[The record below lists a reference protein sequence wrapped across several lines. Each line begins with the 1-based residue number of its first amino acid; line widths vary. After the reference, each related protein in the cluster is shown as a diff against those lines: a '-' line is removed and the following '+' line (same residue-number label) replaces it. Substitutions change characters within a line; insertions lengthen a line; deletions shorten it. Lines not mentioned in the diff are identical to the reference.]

1 MQISANVSSIPASK
15 TLEVNALAQ
24 ELKKK
29 GIDVVNLTAGEP
41 DFPTPDQIVQAAIEA
56 LKMGFTKYTD
66 SSGIPELRDKIA
78 RYVSERFKVSCG
90 AGQVV
95 VSNGGKQ
102 AIFNALASVVGQND
116 EVIIIDPCWVSY
128 EPMVLLLG
136 GKAVHVKAQ
145 MEKEFVPSLD
155 DIERAISKATKAIIV
170 NSPNNPTGA
179 VYDEDTLNGI
189 YQIAKKHDLLIISD
203 EVYEPL
209 VYDKEHI
216 SLYSISK
223 GDRTVLVDAFSKSH
237 SMTGWRI
244 GYSVAPVEIAK
255 AAAKIQGHLTSNIN
269 SITQYAALRAFDV
282 DTSYMKERFR
292 KRRDMVCS
300 ILNDLNLSYVRP
312 KGAFYVLIDVRE
324 FERDDVKFCMDL
336 LNDQHVALVPGSAFN
351 AQGFVR
357 LSFATSEDLLK
368 EGISRIGKFV
378 RRWNR

>member
-1 MQISANVSSIPASK
+1 MQISMNVSSIPASK

-29 GIDVVNLTAGEP
+29 GVDVVNLTAGEP
-41 DFPTPDQIVQAAIEA
+41 DFPTPDPIVEAAIEA

-66 SSGIPELRDKIA
+66 SSGIPELREMIA
-78 RYVSERFKVSCG
+78 RHVSKKFKVPCT
-90 AGQVV
+90 ANQVV

-102 AIFNALASVVGQND
+102 AIFNALASVVSQND

-136 GKAVHVKAQ
+136 AKAVHVKTHF
-145 MEKEFVPSLD
+145 EKEFVPNPEE
-155 DIERAISKATKAIIV
+155 IEKSISSATKVIIV

-179 VYDEDTLNGI
+179 VYDEKTLYEI
-189 YQIAKKHDLLIISD
+189 YEIAKKYDLLIISD

-209 VYDKEHI
+209 VYDTDHI
-216 SLYSISK
+216 SLFSISK
-223 GDRTVLVDAFSKSH
+223 GDRTVLVNAFSKSH

-244 GYSVAPVEIAK
+244 GYLVAPIEIAR

-269 SITQYAALRAFDV
+269 SITQYAALKAFEV
-282 DTSYMKERFR
+282 DTTYMKDRFK
-292 KRRDMVCS
+292 KRRDLVCS
-300 ILNDLNLSYVRP
+300 MLSELKLNYLRP

-324 FERDDVKFCMDL
+324 FEQDDVQFCMKL

-357 LSFATSEDLLK
+357 LSFATSEDLIK
-368 EGISRIGKFV
+368 KGIDRIGKFI
-378 RRWNR
+378 RR

>member
-1 MQISANVSSIPASK
+1 MLISKNVSSITASK

-41 DFPTPDQIVQAAIEA
+41 DFPTPDPIVEAAVQA

-66 SSGIPELRDKIA
+66 SSGIPELREMIA
-78 RYVSERFKVSCG
+78 KHVSEKFKVPCTSN
-90 AGQVV
+90 QVV

-102 AIFNALASVVGQND
+102 AIFNALASVVSQND

-128 EPMVLLLG
+128 EPMALLLG
-136 GKAVHVKAQ
+136 GKAVHVKTQ
-145 MEKEFVPSLD
+145 FEREFIPKAE
-155 DIERAISKATKAIIV
+155 DIEKSISPATKAIIV
-170 NSPNNPTGA
+170 NSPNNPTGT
-179 VYDEDTLNGI
+179 VYDESTLCQI
-189 YQIAKKHDLLIISD
+189 YEIAKKYDLLIISD

-209 VYDKEHI
+209 VYDTEHI
-216 SLYSISK
+216 SLFSISK
-223 GDRTVLVDAFSKSH
+223 GDRTVLVNAFSKSH

-244 GYSVAPVEIAK
+244 GYLVAPIEIAK
-255 AAAKIQGHLTSNIN
+255 AAAKVQGHLTSNIN
-269 SITQYAALRAFDV
+269 SITQYAALKAFDV
-282 DTSYMKERFR
+282 DTSYMKKRF
-292 KRRDMVCS
+292 KDRRDLVCS
-300 ILNDLNLSYVRP
+300 MLSELKLNFIKP

-324 FERDDVKFCMDL
+324 FEKDDVQFCMKL

-368 EGISRIGKFV
+368 KGIDRIGKFIG
-378 RRWNR
+378 R

>member
-1 MQISANVSSIPASK
+1 MHISMNVSSIPASK

-29 GIDVVNLTAGEP
+29 GINVVNLTAGEP
-41 DFPTPDQIVQAAIEA
+41 DFPTPDPIVEAAIQA

-66 SSGIPELRDKIA
+66 SSGIPELREMIA
-78 RYVSERFKVSCG
+78 KHVSERFKVPCK
-90 AGQVV
+90 ANQVV

-102 AIFNALASVVGQND
+102 AIFNALASVISQND

-136 GKAVHVKAQ
+136 GKAIHVKTQ
-145 MEKEFVPSLD
+145 FEREFVPD
-155 DIERAISKATKAIIV
+155 PNEVEKAISSSTKAIIV

-179 VYDEDTLNGI
+179 VYDQKTLYEI
-189 YQIAKKHDLLIISD
+189 YEIAKRHDLLIISD

-216 SLYSISK
+216 SLFSISK
-223 GDRTVLVDAFSKSH
+223 GDRTVLVNAFSKSH

-244 GYSVAPVEIAK
+244 GYLVAPIEIAK

-269 SITQYAALRAFDV
+269 SITQYAALKAFDV
-282 DTSYMKERFR
+282 DTTYMKKRF
-292 KRRDMVCS
+292 KERRDLVCS
-300 ILNDLNLSYVRP
+300 MLSELKLNYVRP

-324 FERDDVKFCMDL
+324 FEQDDVQFCVKL

-351 AQGFVR
+351 VHGFVR
-357 LSFATSEDLLK
+357 LSFATSEDNLK
-368 EGISRIGKFV
+368 EGIARIGKFI
-378 RRWNR
+378 RR

>member
-1 MQISANVSSIPASK
+1 MQISMNVSSIPASK

-29 GIDVVNLTAGEP
+29 GVDVVNLTAGEP
-41 DFPTPDQIVQAAIEA
+41 DFPTPSPIVDAAIEA

-66 SSGIPELRDKIA
+66 SSGIPELREMIA
-78 RYVSERFKVSCG
+78 KHVSKKFKVPCT
-90 AGQVV
+90 ANQVV

-102 AIFNALASVVGQND
+102 AIFNALASVISQND

-136 GKAVHVKAQ
+136 AKAVHVKTQ
-145 MEKEFVPSLD
+145 FEKEFIPNPEE
-155 DIERAISKATKAIIV
+155 IEKSISPATKVIIV

-179 VYDEDTLNGI
+179 VYDEKTLYEI
-189 YQIAKKHDLLIISD
+189 YEIAKKYDLLIISD

-209 VYDKEHI
+209 VYDTDHI
-216 SLYSISK
+216 SLFSISK
-223 GDRTVLVDAFSKSH
+223 GDRTVLVNAFSKSH

-244 GYSVAPVEIAK
+244 GYLVAPIEIAR

-269 SITQYAALRAFDV
+269 SITQYAALKAFEV
-282 DTSYMKERFR
+282 DTTYMKDRFR
-292 KRRDMVCS
+292 KRRDLVCS
-300 ILNDLNLSYVRP
+300 MLSELKLNYLRP

-324 FERDDVKFCMDL
+324 FEQDDVQFCMKL

-368 EGISRIGKFV
+368 KGIDRIGKFI
-378 RRWNR
+378 RR

>member
-1 MQISANVSSIPASK
+1 MHISMNVSSIPASK

-41 DFPTPDQIVQAAIEA
+41 DFPTPDLIVEAAVQA

-66 SSGIPELRDKIA
+66 SSGIPELRETIA
-78 RYVSERFKVSCG
+78 KHVSGKFKVPCK
-90 AGQVV
+90 ANQVV

-102 AIFNALASVVGQND
+102 AIFNALASVVSQND

-136 GKAVHVKAQ
+136 GKAIHVETQ
-145 MEKEFVPSLD
+145 FEREFVPDPSE
-155 DIERAISKATKAIIV
+155 IEKAISSSTKAIIV
-170 NSPNNPTGA
+170 NSPNNPTGT
-179 VYDEDTLNGI
+179 VYDQKTLYEI
-189 YQIAKKHDLLIISD
+189 YEIAKKHDLLIISD

-209 VYDKEHI
+209 VYDEEHI
-216 SLYSISK
+216 SLFSISK
-223 GDRTVLVDAFSKSH
+223 GDRTVLVNAFSKSH

-244 GYSVAPVEIAK
+244 GYLVAPIEIAK

-269 SITQYAALRAFDV
+269 SITQYAALKAFDV
-282 DTSYMKERFR
+282 DTTYMKERF
-292 KRRDMVCS
+292 KQRRDLVCS
-300 ILNDLNLSYVRP
+300 MLSGLKLNYVRP

-324 FERDDVKFCMDL
+324 FEQDDVQFCVKL

-351 AQGFVR
+351 AHGFVR
-357 LSFATSEDLLK
+357 LSFATSEDNLK
-368 EGISRIGKFV
+368 EGIARIGKFI
-378 RRWNR
+378 RR

>member
-1 MQISANVSSIPASK
+1 MQISMNVSSIPASK

-29 GIDVVNLTAGEP
+29 GVDVVNLTAGEP
-41 DFPTPDQIVQAAIEA
+41 DFPTPSPIVDAAIEA

-66 SSGIPELRDKIA
+66 SSGIPELREMIA
-78 RYVSERFKVSCG
+78 KHVSKKFKVPCT
-90 AGQVV
+90 ANQVV

-102 AIFNALASVVGQND
+102 AIFNALASVISQND

-136 GKAVHVKAQ
+136 AKAVHVKTQ
-145 MEKEFVPSLD
+145 FEKEFIPNPEE
-155 DIERAISKATKAIIV
+155 IEKSISPATKVIIV
-170 NSPNNPTGA
+170 NSPNNPTGT
-179 VYDEDTLNGI
+179 VYDEKTLYEI
-189 YQIAKKHDLLIISD
+189 YEIAKKYDLLIISD

-209 VYDKEHI
+209 VYDTDHI
-216 SLYSISK
+216 SLFSISK
-223 GDRTVLVDAFSKSH
+223 GDRTVLVNAFSKSH

-244 GYSVAPVEIAK
+244 GYLVAPIEIAR

-269 SITQYAALRAFDV
+269 SITQYAALKAFEV
-282 DTSYMKERFR
+282 DTTYMKDRFR
-292 KRRDMVCS
+292 KRRDLVCS
-300 ILNDLNLSYVRP
+300 MLSELKLNYLRP

-324 FERDDVKFCMDL
+324 FEQDDVQFCMKL

-368 EGISRIGKFV
+368 KGIDRIGKFI
-378 RRWNR
+378 RR

>member
-1 MQISANVSSIPASK
+1 MHVSKNVSSIAASK

-41 DFPTPDQIVQAAIEA
+41 DFPTPDPIVEAAVQA

-66 SSGIPELRDKIA
+66 SSGIPELREMIA
-78 RYVSERFKVSCG
+78 KNVSEKFKVPCTSN
-90 AGQVV
+90 QVV

-102 AIFNALASVVGQND
+102 AIFNALASVVSQND

-136 GKAVHVKAQ
+136 GKAVHVKTQ
-145 MEKEFVPSLD
+145 FEREFIPKAE
-155 DIERAISKATKAIIV
+155 DIEKSISPATKAIIV
-170 NSPNNPTGA
+170 NSPNNPTGT
-179 VYDEDTLNGI
+179 VYDESTLCQI
-189 YQIAKKHDLLIISD
+189 YEIAKKYDLLIISD

-209 VYDKEHI
+209 VYDTEHI
-216 SLYSISK
+216 SLFSISK

-244 GYSVAPVEIAK
+244 GYLVAPIEIAK
-255 AAAKIQGHLTSNIN
+255 AAAKVQGHLTSNIN
-269 SITQYAALRAFDV
+269 SITQYAALKAFDV
-282 DTSYMKERFR
+282 DTSYMKKRF
-292 KRRDMVCS
+292 KDRRDLVCS
-300 ILNDLNLSYVRP
+300 MLSELKLNFIKP

-324 FERDDVKFCMDL
+324 FEKDDVQFCMKL

-368 EGISRIGKFV
+368 KGIDRIGKFIG
-378 RRWNR
+378 R

>member
-1 MQISANVSSIPASK
+1 MQISMNVSSIPASK

-29 GIDVVNLTAGEP
+29 GVDVVNLTAGEP
-41 DFPTPDQIVQAAIEA
+41 DFPTPDPIVEAAIEA

-66 SSGIPELRDKIA
+66 SSGIPELREMIA
-78 RYVSERFKVSCG
+78 RHVSKKFKVPCT
-90 AGQVV
+90 ANQVV

-102 AIFNALASVVGQND
+102 AIFNALASVVSQND

-136 GKAVHVKAQ
+136 AKAVHEKTHF
-145 MEKEFVPSLD
+145 EKEFIPNPEE
-155 DIERAISKATKAIIV
+155 IEKSISSATKVIIV

-179 VYDEDTLNGI
+179 VYDEKTLYEI
-189 YQIAKKHDLLIISD
+189 YEIAKKYDLLIISD

-209 VYDKEHI
+209 VYDTDHI
-216 SLYSISK
+216 SLFSISK
-223 GDRTVLVDAFSKSH
+223 GDRTVLVNAFSKSH

-244 GYSVAPVEIAK
+244 GYLVAPIEIAR

-269 SITQYAALRAFDV
+269 SITQYAALKAFEV
-282 DTSYMKERFR
+282 DTTYMKDRFR
-292 KRRDMVCS
+292 KRRDLVCS
-300 ILNDLNLSYVRP
+300 MLSELKLNYLRP

-324 FERDDVKFCMDL
+324 FEQDDVQFCMKL

-368 EGISRIGKFV
+368 KGIDRIGKFI
-378 RRWNR
+378 RR

>member
-1 MQISANVSSIPASK
+1 MHISMNVSSIPASK

-41 DFPTPDQIVQAAIEA
+41 DFPTPALIVEAAVQA

-66 SSGIPELRDKIA
+66 SSGIPELREMIA
-78 RYVSERFKVSCG
+78 QHVSEKFKVPCK
-90 AGQVV
+90 ANQVV

-102 AIFNALASVVGQND
+102 AIFNALASVVSQND

-136 GKAVHVKAQ
+136 GKAIHVKTQ
-145 MEKEFVPSLD
+145 FEREFVPDPSE
-155 DIERAISKATKAIIV
+155 IEKAIGSSTKAIIV
-170 NSPNNPTGA
+170 NSPNNPTGT
-179 VYDEDTLNGI
+179 VYDQKTLYEI
-189 YQIAKKHDLLIISD
+189 YEIAKKHDLLIISD

-216 SLYSISK
+216 SLFSISK
-223 GDRTVLVDAFSKSH
+223 GDRTVLVNAFSKSH

-244 GYSVAPVEIAK
+244 GYLVAPIEIAK

-269 SITQYAALRAFDV
+269 SITQYAALKAFDV
-282 DTSYMKERFR
+282 DTTYMKEKF
-292 KRRDMVCS
+292 KQRRDLVCS
-300 ILNDLNLSYVRP
+300 MLSELKLNYVRP

-324 FERDDVKFCMDL
+324 FEQDDVQFCVKL

-351 AQGFVR
+351 AHGFVR
-357 LSFATSEDLLK
+357 LSFATSEDNLK
-368 EGISRIGKFV
+368 EGIARIGKFI
-378 RRWNR
+378 RR